1 MIEFFGKL
9 FGFWMFVFSGT
20 HRDIWLFEFQRAN
33 LFFKCIHILE
43 SIVSIVVG
51 VGVPVLF
58 AYMLITW

>member
-9 FGFWMFVFSGT
+9 FGFWMFVFSET
-20 HRDIWLFEFQRAN
+20 HREIWLFEFQRAN

-51 VGVPVLF
+51 VGAPVLF